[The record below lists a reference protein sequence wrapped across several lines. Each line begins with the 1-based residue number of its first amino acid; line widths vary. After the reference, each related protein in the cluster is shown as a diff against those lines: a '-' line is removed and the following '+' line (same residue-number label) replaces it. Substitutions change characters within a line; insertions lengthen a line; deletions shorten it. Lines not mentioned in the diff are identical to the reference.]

1 MFASE
6 MKEPAKVVIKSNI
19 LDKKVPATPSRR
31 SEEVASTPQAKTA
44 HSVVRPASEAAPAA
58 SGAGAEL
65 PPGFDPQG
73 ILEDIRKLKL
83 IVKAHERRIKTLEE
97 RVAQYE
103 APSTDEDGLGE
114 TC

>member
-65 PPGFDPQG
+65 PPVSRPVKHAQNEWPLYTRFVS
-73 ILEDIRKLKL
+73 L
-83 IVKAHERRIKTLEE
+83 ITRYMEKGMFHSDL
-97 RVAQYE
+97 
-103 APSTDEDGLGE
+103 
-114 TC
+114 

>member
-65 PPGFDPQG
+65 PPVSRPVKHAKKNDLYIQD
-73 ILEDIRKLKL
+73 LYLSLHDIWRKECFIQTCK
-83 IVKAHERRIKTLEE
+83 ITL
-97 RVAQYE
+97 
-103 APSTDEDGLGE
+103 SDT
-114 TC
+114 

>member
-44 HSVVRPASEAAPAA
+44 HSVVRPASEAA

-65 PPGFDPQG
+65 PPVSRPVKHAQNEWPLYTTFVS
-73 ILEDIRKLKL
+73 L
-83 IVKAHERRIKTLEE
+83 IT
-97 RVAQYE
+97 
-103 APSTDEDGLGE
+103 
-114 TC
+114 